1 MFCFSFGKFIL
12 AKFITPKK
20 NESDASWELQKM
32 ETTYSLLTTHTNI
45 TPEHFLTSTAFVR
58 EEEVKNQTE
67 EKLLEFRSFFLNL
80 FFKCIF
86 FLRKY
91 KTMF

>member
-1 MFCFSFGKFIL
+1 
-12 AKFITPKK
+12 
-20 NESDASWELQKM
+20 M

-45 TPEHFLTSTAFVR
+45 PPEHFLTSFVR